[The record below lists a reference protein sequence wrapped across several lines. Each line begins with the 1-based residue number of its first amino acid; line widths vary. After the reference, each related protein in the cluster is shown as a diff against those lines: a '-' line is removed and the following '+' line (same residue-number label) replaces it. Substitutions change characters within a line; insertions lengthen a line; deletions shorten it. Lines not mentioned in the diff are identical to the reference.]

1 MVWTLTGEPSTQLF
15 EAGRALHWAL
25 QVPASF
31 AATLPQQKDDAH
43 TSFGWRGSL
52 GALCSEVDS
61 AGFRAGLRLHDLTLL
76 LFKEEALYSKYPLI
90 HKTLQQGYKW
100 LEATLS
106 KATGFDATAHTAQ
119 LQRSDY
125 PLPPH
130 PVAAGATFQANDHYK
145 EVAKWYANAAT
156 MLEEVRRTHKGSAL
170 GGAFY
175 TASPVRCRP
184 YSFDIATLLTVREN
198 GAALEDGETY
208 TIGVGL
214 IPGDADITEPYWY
227 VTFRPAPA
235 TPNLPALNDGHWHTS
250 GWVGAVLPA
259 SAMTTESADAQA
271 LQVEAFFRSAVAA
284 SRALLKDSSY
294 TLRGHR

>member
-43 TSFGWRGSL
+43 TSFRWRGAL

-100 LEATLS
+100 LEAALS
-106 KATGFDATAHTAQ
+106 KATGSEATRFNAGKHAAQ
-119 LQRSDY
+119 LHRPGYDL
-125 PLPPH
+125 PLH
-130 PVAAGATFQANDHYK
+130 AVTAGATFQANDLYK
-145 EVAKWYANAAT
+145 EVAKWYTNAAT
-156 MLEEVRRTHKGSAL
+156 VLEEVRRTHKGSAL

-227 VTFRPAPA
+227 VTPRPAPA

-284 SRALLKDSSY
+284 SRALLKDSS
-294 TLRGHR
+294 